1 MAVSHINMEC
11 KRYGCMKN
19 LLACYANCRYNGRC
33 EDLRTEVVARSDQ
46 ATKDINDYLRERGR
60 APITIQ
66 VMKRGLRF
74 ADAPRH
80 QVIQKNT
87 EDKKPVALLPKT
99 LNAKK
104 GGEPKI
110 AAPKAESP
118 AARRPRRKKR
128 KLTRA
133 STHTVRTVTSKQVS
147 DFTKRDPKQ
156 PRKQQRNRMA
166 RKTVREESIK
176 KQERAESPNAP
187 LEERGSSAM
196 AKVARPGSGSNRKRR
211 EPARNAQP
219 ARKNGKL
226 FIILDGKTA
235 NLVDEQGLI
244 AHLLANNSP
253 GTRYFEASEVEAR
266 LQIVPKR

>member
-33 EDLRTEVVARSDQ
+33 DELRTEVVAKADQ

-74 ADAPRH
+74 TEAPR
-80 QVIQKNT
+80 QLTTQKSS
-87 EDKKPVALLPKT
+87 EEKKLLPPPPQPVVAEKSGVLKT
-99 LNAKK
+99 TSQ
-104 GGEPKI
+104 
-110 AAPKAESP
+110 KALGLT
-118 AARRPRRKKR
+118 ARRARRKKS
-128 KLTRA
+128 KLNGS
-133 STHTVRTVTSKQVS
+133 STQTVKTVTSKQVS
-147 DFTKRDPKQ
+147 DFKKREPKQ
-156 PRKQQRNRMA
+156 STKQRKRMA
-166 RKTVREESIK
+166 RKSVREESIK
-176 KQERAESPNAP
+176 KQERAEPSAAP
-187 LEERGSSAM
+187 LEGRDSAATAKAAPSRNGST
-196 AKVARPGSGSNRKRR
+196 RKRR
-211 EPARNAQP
+211 ETARNTQP
-219 ARKNGKL
+219 GKKNGKV
-226 FIILDGKTA
+226 FIILDGKSA

-253 GTRYFEASEVEAR
+253 GARYFEASEVEAR

>member
-1 MAVSHINMEC
+1 MEC

-33 EDLRTEVVARSDQ
+33 EELRTEVVAKSDQ

-74 ADAPRH
+74 AEAPKQ
-80 QVIQKNT
+80 QVVKKSA
-87 EDKKPVALLPKT
+87 EEKKPVSLLPRTSNPKR
-99 LNAKK
+99 AA
-104 GGEPKI
+104 EPKA
-110 AAPKAESP
+110 AAPKLKKKT
-118 AARRPRRKKR
+118 ARRPRRKKG
-128 KLTRA
+128 KLTMA
-133 STHTVRTVTSKQVS
+133 ATHTVRTVTSKQVP
-147 DFTKRDPKQ
+147 DFTERKPKRPMKQ
-156 PRKQQRNRMA
+156 RKRMA

-176 KQERAESPNAP
+176 KQERADSSNPP
-187 LEERGSSAM
+187 LEERESAAT
-196 AKVARPGSGSNRKRR
+196 AKVARPRNVSNRKRR
-211 EPARNAQP
+211 EPAKKTRP
-219 ARKNGKL
+219 AIKNGKV

-244 AHLLANNSP
+244 AHLLANSTP
-253 GTRYFEASEVEAR
+253 GARYFEASEVEAR

>member
-1 MAVSHINMEC
+1 MEC

-33 EDLRTEVVARSDQ
+33 EDLRTEVVASADQ

-74 ADAPRH
+74 ADAPRP
-80 QVIQKNT
+80 QLKQKNP
-87 EDKKPVALLPKT
+87 EVKKPVALLPRA
-99 LNAKK
+99 LGAKK
-104 GGEPKI
+104 GGETKTV
-110 AAPKAESP
+110 APKVENPS
-118 AARRPRRKKR
+118 ARRSRRKKR

-133 STHTVRTVTSKQVS
+133 SAHTVRTVTSKQVS
-147 DFTKRDPKQ
+147 DFTKREPKQ
-156 PRKQQRNRMA
+156 PMKQRKSMA

-176 KQERAESPNAP
+176 KQERAEHANAP
-187 LEERGSSAM
+187 HEERETTATP
-196 AKVARPGSGSNRKRR
+196 KVARPRNVSNRKRR
-211 EPARNAQP
+211 EPVRNTQP
-219 ARKNGKL
+219 ARKNGKV

-253 GTRYFEASEVEAR
+253 GARYFEASEVEAR